1 MDHPPTVNVHVLWP
15 ASQWWAIMA
24 AVVVGFGAAALG
36 GWMQRNAT
44 LTALRLQHQIAAG
57 ARFLGAVGEFQF
69 AYRTRWT

>member
-1 MDHPPTVNVHVLWP
+1 
-15 ASQWWAIMA
+15 MA